1 MPLYMVSTP
10 IGHSDDFTGRGLEIL
25 RRCDIVIVE
34 ERKEST
40 AWLRAHGITQKN
52 LESLNEHSTPE
63 DVARLVELCAKQ
75 ECALITDCGSPGFC
89 DPGADLVRGC
99 REKEIPVHVLPGA
112 SSLMALLSLSSQRL
126 DQFHFRGF
134 LPAKTEL
141 RDPEWAK
148 LKTQTGA
155 VVLMDTPYRLQK
167 MIEELKAHL
176 PDRKILLAM
185 NLTQENEQILEGLP
199 REIATR
205 IAFPKAEFMVLV
217 YAKRTAGSDR
227 SSHR

>member
-10 IGHSDDFTGRGLEIL
+10 IGHSDDFTGRGLEVL

-52 LESLNEHSTPE
+52 LEFLNEHSTAE
-63 DVARLVELCAKQ
+63 DIARLAALCASQ

-89 DPGADLVRGC
+89 DPGADLVRAC
-99 REKEIPVHVLPGA
+99 REKEIRVHVLPGA
-112 SSLMALLSLSSQRL
+112 SSLMALLTLSSERL
-126 DQFHFRGF
+126 DEFYFRGF

-141 RDPEWAK
+141 REPEWTK
-148 LKTQTGA
+148 LKAHHGA
-155 VVLMDTPYRLQK
+155 IVVMDTPYRLQK
-167 MIEELKAHL
+167 MIEELKTHL

-185 NLTQENEQILEGLP
+185 NLTQENEQVLEGKP

-205 IAFPKAEFMVLV
+205 IANPKAEFMVLI
-217 YAKRTAGSDR
+217 YAKQRGPTR
-227 SSHR
+227 S